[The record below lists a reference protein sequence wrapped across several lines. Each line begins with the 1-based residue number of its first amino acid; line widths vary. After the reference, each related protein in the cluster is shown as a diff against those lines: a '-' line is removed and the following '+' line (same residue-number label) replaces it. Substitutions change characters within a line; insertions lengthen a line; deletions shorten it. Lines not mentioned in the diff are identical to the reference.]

1 MSVQTVAGER
11 GELEVPVSTAELRRR
26 LGEQGLCVVD
36 LRPLPEYNGWR
47 AGTAERG
54 GHVPGAVSLPVG
66 WLSRL
71 DDAELLALLESKGI
85 VSSDEVV
92 VYGDPEAVSLFRSR
106 AAEHT
111 STPVRTYAAGE
122 RIATEHSYKYAPREF
137 DALLHRARFE
147 ETRCWQDGDGAFAV
161 FYAR

>member
-1 MSVQTVAGER
+1 
-11 GELEVPVSTAELRRR
+11 ELRRR

-92 VYGDPEAVSLFRSR
+92 VYGDPEAVSLFRVNFGVPEEYADSHLPGALYLDTNQLESARDWNRRSPEELDAAVR
-106 AAEHT
+106 ALGITRETTVILYGRDTEGGANEKW
-111 STPVRTYAAGE
+111 PGRRAGQIAA
-122 RIATEHSYKYAPREF
+122 T
-137 DALLHRARFE
+137 
-147 ETRCWQDGDGAFAV
+147 
-161 FYAR
+161 